1 MKQDKVRIEIYDE
14 DGDMRESVGGRMD
27 WDEIREI
34 MLEALK
40 NDSLPVLI
48 KEGQEKKGA
57 MNTTRMGNED
67 KREDAW
73 AWEQPMTV
81 HIEYDGLKF
90 SATGRFDDVMEAQEE
105 FLGRIIEE

>member
-1 MKQDKVRIEIYDE
+1 MKQEKVRIEIYDE

-40 NDSLPVLI
+40 NDGLPVLI
-48 KEGQEKKGA
+48 TEARESEE
-57 MNTTRMGNED
+57 NRGNQRTGNGS
-67 KREDAW
+67 KREAGK
-73 AWEQPMTV
+73 AWEQPLSV

>member
-1 MKQDKVRIEIYDE
+1 MKQEKVRIEIYDE
-14 DGDMRESVGGRMD
+14 DGGIRESVGGRMD

-40 NDSLPVLI
+40 NDGIPVLI
-48 KEGQEKKGA
+48 KEGQEKKVD
-57 MNTTRMGNED
+57 MNATRMGNEE

-73 AWEQPMTV
+73 VWEQPMTV

>member
-40 NDSLPVLI
+40 NDGLPVLS
-48 KEGQEKKGA
+48 KQETGEKGT
-57 MNTTRMGNED
+57 MDTTSMDNDD
-67 KREDAW
+67 KREDEW
-73 AWEQPMTV
+73 FWEQPMTV